1 MSSDLISIVFQI
13 MHFRANVWDR
23 ESFRDKGRKKGRKK
37 RISESIALIFVS
49 ILCIPDLWLNHVLS
63 ESVSKKSCLSILHLA
78 FLLLSSFALLCFD
91 MYNNTDFTIYI
102 HTHARAQ
109 NLVELQKNGSQEKN
123 YRI

>member
-1 MSSDLISIVFQI
+1 MRRQGSPLPTFVDIEYLGLSIT
-13 MHFRANVWDR
+13 
-23 ESFRDKGRKKGRKK
+23 SP
-37 RISESIALIFVS
+37 ISESIALIFVS

-63 ESVSKKSCLSILHLA
+63 ESVSKKSLSFDLA
-78 FLLLSSFALLCFD
+78 FCGSFTFIICFVIFD

>member
-1 MSSDLISIVFQI
+1 MRRQGSPLPTFVDIEYLGLSIT
-13 MHFRANVWDR
+13 
-23 ESFRDKGRKKGRKK
+23 SP
-37 RISESIALIFVS
+37 ISESIGLIFVS
-49 ILCIPDLWLNHVLS
+49 ISCISDLWLSHVLS